1 MTTRPLLWGA
11 RSLLHTPRPTGVL
24 APFSLTRQLR
34 QLSGTPTD
42 SHATTHRLV
51 DDQDKRAKASEV
63 RPRLLLPATR
73 GLRAAHRETRDD
85 AVSG

>member
-24 APFSLTRQLR
+24 APFSLTRELT
-34 QLSGTPTD
+34 GTPTD
-42 SHATTHRLV
+42 SHTTTHRLV

-63 RPRLLLPATR
+63 RLRLLLPTTR

-85 AVSG
+85 VSG